1 MSNFKFTG
9 LIDKKIALPYVAKLS
24 FVNNSLHREFI
35 LNDKNKTAKGDEI
48 IITGNFNAQDGD
60 ILEIKKGD
68 MDVKWC
74 LVENNQLHEIV
85 DIYFTKTKDYTSVR
99 MLDVFNY
106 LKGML
111 SAKDLVYGKYQR
123 QIKKVKETNNTNNN
137 TDLFTEAEND

>member
-35 LNDKNKTAKGDEI
+35 LNDKNKTANGDEI

-74 LVENNQLHEIV
+74 LVENNQLHEVV
-85 DIYFTKTKDYTSVR
+85 DIYFTKTKDYTSSR
-99 MLDVFNY
+99 ILDVFNY
-106 LKGML
+106 LEGLL
-111 SAKDLVYGKYQR
+111 SARDLVYGHYSQKS
-123 QIKKVKETNNTNNN
+123 KKNKTTNNN
-137 TDLFTEAEND
+137 TNLFTEAKND

>member
-9 LIDKKIALPYVAKLS
+9 SIDKKIALPYVAKLS

-35 LNDKNKTAKGDEI
+35 LNDKNRTANGDEI

-60 ILEIKKGD
+60 ILEIKKSD

-74 LVENNQLHEIV
+74 LVENSQLHEVV
-85 DIYFTKTKDYTSVR
+85 DVYFTKTKDYASSR

-106 LKGML
+106 LDGML
-111 SAKDLVYGKYQR
+111 SARDLVYGHY
-123 QIKKVKETNNTNNN
+123 IKKTKITNNNTNN
-137 TDLFTEAEND
+137 LFMEEKND

>member
-35 LNDKNKTAKGDEI
+35 LNDKNKTANGDEI

-60 ILEIKKGD
+60 ILEIKKRD

-74 LVENNQLHEIV
+74 LVENNQLHEVV
-85 DIYFTKTKDYTSVR
+85 DVYFTKTKDYASSR

-106 LKGML
+106 LDGML
-111 SAKDLVYGKYQR
+111 SARDLVYGRY
-123 QIKKVKETNNTNNN
+123 IKKTKITNSNNTE
-137 TDLFTEAEND
+137 LFTEAEND